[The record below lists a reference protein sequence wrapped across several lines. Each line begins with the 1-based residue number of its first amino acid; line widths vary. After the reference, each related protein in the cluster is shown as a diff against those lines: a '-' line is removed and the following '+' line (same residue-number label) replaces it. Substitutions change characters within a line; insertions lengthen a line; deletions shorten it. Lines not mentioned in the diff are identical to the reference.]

1 MAYQGRFEAK
11 SRNPKSGT
19 PRPMTR
25 EDSINAGRTTRQ
37 DAAQAARQ
45 PAPQARQ
52 AAPEARQAA
61 PQTPVRKGPRTST
74 VIFYTIYFLI
84 IIVSFWDTVDQGCQK
99 SHSHCRKTQY
109 FQLERKRIIPS
120 R

>member
-84 IIVSFWDTVDQGCQK
+84 IIGFILLLPTIYLTLSGF
-99 SHSHCRKTQY
+99 
-109 FQLERKRIIPS
+109 
-120 R
+120 